1 MNKHVLSV
9 LVENRPGVLSKV
21 VGLFS
26 RRGFNID
33 SLAVGVTQSPDISR
47 ITILVFGDEQL
58 VEQISK
64 QLNKLVDVI
73 KIRTFS
79 ESDCVNRE
87 LILIKIKA
95 GKSVRQEVIQL
106 ATIFRANIIDVS
118 ASTLT
123 IELTG
128 DTDKI
133 NAFLQMMGSYG
144 IAEIARGGTLSLER
158 GAHSL

>member
-1 MNKHVLSV
+1 MCI
-9 LVENRPGVLSKV
+9 RD
-21 VGLFS
+21 
-26 RRGFNID
+26 R
-33 SLAVGVTQSPDISR
+33 
-47 ITILVFGDEQL
+47 
-58 VEQISK
+58 
-64 QLNKLVDVI
+64 LVDVI
-73 KIRTFS
+73 KIRTFL

-95 GKSVRQEVIQL
+95 GKSIRQEVIQL

-133 NAFLQMMGSYG
+133 NAF
-144 IAEIARGGTLSLER
+144 
-158 GAHSL
+158 